1 MIRIMK
7 ETNYNSEM
15 KYLEAAGLSTDTKPT
30 ANLVTGSRF
39 TEVDTGDVY
48 AFNEVN
54 GTWNRIVAGPA
65 AEPEPTETT
74 ETTNP

>member
-1 MIRIMK
+1 MIRILK
-7 ETNYNSEM
+7 EVNFDSVN

-48 AFNEVN
+48 AFDEA
-54 GTWNRIVAGPA
+54 GGAWNRIVAGPA

>member
-7 ETNYNSEM
+7 ETNYDGEM

-65 AEPEPTETT
+65 A
-74 ETTNP
+74 